1 MFEFLKKQIREPT
14 GDASSGGAAPNLTAA
29 GRLPTATGL
38 RESEEQFAK
47 LVSGVRD
54 YAVLLLDRQG
64 TILTWN
70 VGAERIKGYR
80 AEEIIGQHFSRFYT
94 NDAISTGWPTH
105 ELEVASTTGRF
116 EEEGWRVRQDGS
128 KFWASVVITA
138 LRDEPGEVRGFLKI
152 TRDLT
157 DRRQAEEK
165 LRMSEERFRLMVD
178 GVSDYAIFMLD
189 PQGRVA
195 TWNTGAERLK
205 GFKASEIVGQ
215 HFSRFYP
222 QEAIDRNWPAE
233 ELRRATTD
241 GRVEDE
247 GWRVRQDGS
256 KFWASVVI
264 TALRDEGGILKG
276 FGKVTWDLTQR
287 REAEESARLLVQEEA
302 ARKAAEDAAQEIER
316 QREQLHVTLTSI
328 GDAVIVTDE
337 HARVTF
343 LNPVAV
349 SLTGWTMHEAAGQPL
364 DTVVRIVNEHTRLPV
379 ENPVAQVFREKRVI
393 ELANHT
399 SLISKSGTETPIED
413 SAAPIL
419 DRNQS
424 LVGAVMVFRD
434 VTEVRRAKEASQY
447 LAAIVQSSDD
457 AIIGQTLDGR
467 IASWNKGAE
476 RLYGYFAEEVVGQPL
491 AILVPADHPDQLP
504 SMMES
509 IRRGDC
515 IEHYETERVRKDG
528 TRVDVSLTISP
539 VKNAEGEIVGASKI
553 ARDITSR
560 KEEDRRKNEFLAL
573 LAHELRNPLAPLR
586 NCLQVMRL
594 GNSDQASVEQARTLM
609 ERQLQHLV
617 RLVDDLLDLSR
628 ISRGKLELRRER
640 ITLSAAVE
648 HAVEVG
654 GLVVKEQG
662 HELTVTLPD
671 GSLYIDADKTRLAQA
686 ICNLLGNASKY
697 SEPGGH
703 VSLSAEQQGQAAV
716 IRVQDTG
723 IGIPADMLPKIF
735 DMFVQADRSLEKAH
749 GGLGV
754 GLTIV
759 KRLVEMHGGSVSA
772 HSAGPGR
779 GSEFTIRLPLASP
792 PLDEP
797 LLTDRGQTADSA
809 VRRRIL
815 IVDDN
820 RDAATS
826 LAMMLKL
833 MGHEVRTAHDGQAG
847 LAAAS
852 EHRPDLILLDIGMP
866 KLNGYDTAR
875 LIRTEP
881 WGQAVM
887 LVALTG
893 WGQEEDRRKSSEAG
907 FDFHMVKPVE
917 PDELERV
924 VASVPKTA
932 DLTR

>member
-1 MFEFLKKQIREPT
+1 MFEHLKKMIRGPMDE
-14 GDASSGGAAPNLTAA
+14 ASGGVPAASAA
-29 GRLPTATGL
+29 GESPPKTTGL
-38 RESEEQFAK
+38 RDSDEQFAK

-64 TILTWN
+64 SILTWN
-70 VGAERIKGYR
+70 AGAERIKGYR

-94 NDAISTGWPTH
+94 NDAISTGWPAH
-105 ELEVASTTGRF
+105 ELDVASTTGRF
-116 EEEGWRVRQDGS
+116 EDEGWRVRQDGS

-138 LRDEPGEVRGFLKI
+138 LRDESGEVRGFLKI

-165 LRMSEERFRLMVD
+165 LRMSEERFRLLVD
-178 GVSDYAIFMLD
+178 GVTDYAIFMLD

-205 GFKASEIVGQ
+205 GYQASEIVGQ

-222 QEAIDRNWPAE
+222 SEAIDRNWPAE
-233 ELRRATTD
+233 VLQRAMAD

-247 GWRVRQDGS
+247 GWRVRRDGS

-264 TALRDEGGILKG
+264 TALRDESGTLKG
-276 FGKVTWDLTQR
+276 FGKVTRDLTQR
-287 REAEESARLLVQEEA
+287 REAEESARHLAREEA
-302 ARKAAEDAAQEIER
+302 ARKAAEDAAEEIER
-316 QREQLHVTLTSI
+316 QREQLHVTLASI

-337 HARVTF
+337 QARVTF

-349 SLTGWTMHEAAGQPL
+349 SLTGWEMHEAAGQPL

-379 ENPVAQVFREKRVI
+379 ENPVVTVFREKRVV

-399 SLISKSGTETPIED
+399 SLVRRDGTETPIED

-434 VTEVRRAKEASQY
+434 VTEVRRAKAASQY

-457 AIIGQTLDGR
+457 AIISQTLDGR

-476 RLYGYFAEEVVGQPL
+476 RLYGYAAEEIVGQPL
-491 AILVPADHPDQLP
+491 SALVPADLPDELP
-504 SMMES
+504 FMMES
-509 IRRGDC
+509 IRRGEC
-515 IEHYETERVRKDG
+515 IEHFETERVRKDG

-553 ARDITSR
+553 ARDITAR

-594 GNSDQASVEQARTLM
+594 GTSDPASVEHARRLM

-640 ITLSAAVE
+640 ITLATAVE
-648 HAVEVG
+648 HAIDVC
-654 GLVVKEQG
+654 GLAVKELG
-662 HELTVTLPD
+662 RELTVRLPD
-671 GSLYIDADKTRLAQA
+671 EPLYIDADKTRLAQA

-697 SEPGGH
+697 SDPGGH
-703 VSLSAEQQGQAAV
+703 IWLRAERQGQEAIV
-716 IRVQDTG
+716 SVKDSG

-735 DMFVQADRSLEKAH
+735 DMFVQADRSLEKAQ

-759 KRLVEMHGGSVSA
+759 KRLVEMHGGCVSA
-772 HSAGPGR
+772 HSEGPGH
-779 GSEFTIRLPLASP
+779 GSQFTIRLPLASP
-792 PLDEP
+792 PTDELRP
-797 LLTDRGQTADSA
+797 HDSPQTTQNA
-809 VRRRIL
+809 VHRRIL

-833 MGHEVRTAHDGQAG
+833 MGHEVRTAHDGEAG
-847 LAAAS
+847 LAAAA

-875 LIRTEP
+875 IIRAEP
-881 WGQAVM
+881 WGQVM
-887 LVALTG
+887 TLVAVTG

-907 FDFHMVKPVE
+907 FDFHMVKPVAPE
-917 PDELERV
+917 ELERV
-924 VASVPKTA
+924 VASVRPART
-932 DLTR
+932 